1 MQKLHDKGLDMTN
14 TEAEA
19 EAEADLR
26 PKPFYIIMELT
37 FKAVRK
43 RYITIWLVPGYH
55 HWLFVP
61 ALVMV

>member
-43 RYITIWLVPGYH
+43 RYITI
-55 HWLFVP
+55 
-61 ALVMV
+61 